1 MKFVIDKDLLLETL
15 QRVQSLVN
23 QRATLPILANVLIE
37 AVEDKLIL
45 TTTDMEV
52 TLRTSIQAD
61 VQQEGATTLP
71 ARRFLVYVAIYR
83 ITR

>member
-52 TLRTSIQAD
+52 TYALVFKRMYNKREQLHYPLA
-61 VQQEGATTLP
+61 V
-71 ARRFLVYVAIYR
+71 FLVYVAIYR